1 MSYLSL
7 IKNSIE
13 GGDDDDDGVD
23 GVDGDDYDE
32 DDYYEDDYYDA
43 YFVKVIMDGVHY
55 KNL

>member
-43 YFVKVIMDGVHY
+43 YFVKVIMDGLHY